1 MKTNN
6 LLKSKTGGLVAL
18 LLLTLFLYSC
28 SKENDTAQEEKNGAP
43 VKVVN
48 PALTNLTDNLTL
60 NANTVF
66 QRKEIVRA
74 TFQGFVVKVIKKI
87 GDRINAGDE
96 ILQLQ
101 TKELSGSGSMDI
113 NMGKELFKGLI
124 TIKAKTNGVL
134 TEQNHNTGDFVS
146 DGEQLAV
153 ISDPSSLMIEL
164 NVPYQFVSHLKLG
177 SSCSINLPD
186 GKSLDASIYRIL
198 PSIDQA
204 SQTQTFLIRLKHAGN
219 LPENLNVTAKMP
231 LRIFHNALTIPKT
244 ALMTD
249 ETQSTFWVMKLID
262 DSTAVKIDIVKGIE
276 NEQAVQLISGGI
288 KVTDR
293 IISEGAFGLP
303 DTAKVVIGK

>member
-1 MKTNN
+1 MKMNT
-6 LLKSKTGGLVAL
+6 LLKSKTGGLVTL

-28 SKENDTAQEEKNGAP
+28 SNENDTTQEEKSGTP

-48 PALTNLTDNLTL
+48 PTLTNLTDNLTL
-60 NANTVF
+60 NANTIF

-74 TFQGFVVKVIKKI
+74 TFQGFVVKFIKKI

-101 TKELSGSGSMDI
+101 TKESSGSGSMDI
-113 NMGKELFKGLI
+113 NMGKELFKGVV
-124 TIKAKTNGVL
+124 TIKAKTSGVL

-153 ISDPSSLMIEL
+153 LSDPSSLMIEL

-177 SSCSINLPD
+177 SSCSIDLPD
-186 GKSLDASIYRIL
+186 RKSLDASIYRIL
-198 PSIDQA
+198 PTVDQA

-244 ALMTD
+244 SLMAD
-249 ETQSTFWVMKLID
+249 ETQSTFWVMKLLD
-262 DSTAVKIDIVKGIE
+262 DSTAVKVDVIKGIE
-276 NEQAVQLISGGI
+276 NEQVVQLISGGI
-288 KVTDR
+288 KMNDR
-293 IISEGAFGLP
+293 IISDGAFGLP
-303 DTAKVVIGK
+303 DTAKVIVGK